1 MSGARPRLVRS
12 GGEMV
17 GHRVASGRVPCIL
30 IIEHEHL
37 IAHLIGE
44 IVKGIGYGVS
54 GLAHAVAVA
63 RYELAK
69 RNFDAVL
76 LDIGF
81 DGQCGT
87 AIADILI
94 EAGIPFAFL
103 TGYDKGF
110 EPRHMGV
117 PLLQKPFT
125 PEQLRTLLAKLV
137 GPAQSNDDLARTA

>member
-1 MSGARPRLVRS
+1 MAVISGTRRAIP
-12 GGEMV
+12 
-17 GHRVASGRVPCIL
+17 HIL
-30 IIEHEHL
+30 IIEHQHL

-44 IVKGIGYGVS
+44 LIRGIGYNVS
-54 GLAHAVAVA
+54 GLAHTAVVA
-63 RYELAK
+63 RHELIK

-81 DGQCGT
+81 DRQYDT
-87 AIADILI
+87 AIADVLI

-110 EPRHMGV
+110 EPRHMRV

-137 GPAQSNDDLARTA
+137 GPGQSGDDLARTA